1 MIFVERRRKSIIDWN
16 MKYLYPVPFTK
27 NYYSKNT
34 KYINN
39 NNNNNNNE
47 IIIIIIIINNYIPY
61 YDAIKK
67 NDTKQT
73 FTVWSVRIQENKYQR
88 KLVFEHFSRSVLH
101 TSDLTQKTISK
112 PYQVDNNS
120 WLWFL
125 HYINHINAVSIDF
138 FVIPL
143 IYFPE
148 I

>member
-1 MIFVERRRKSIIDWN
+1 MLEPRIGDDHCLK
-16 MKYLYPVPFTK
+16 
-27 NYYSKNT
+27 
-34 KYINN
+34 
-39 NNNNNNNE
+39 
-47 IIIIIIIINNYIPY
+47 
-61 YDAIKK
+61 
-67 NDTKQT
+67 
-73 FTVWSVRIQENKYQR
+73 SVRIQENTYQR

-101 TSDLTQKTISK
+101 TSDLTQKIISK
-112 PYQVDNNS
+112 PYQVDHNS

>member
-1 MIFVERRRKSIIDWN
+1 

-39 NNNNNNNE
+39 NNNNNNNK
-47 IIIIIIIINNYIPY
+47 IITIIIIINNRIPY

-73 FTVWSVRIQENKYQR
+73 FTVWSVRIQENTYQR

-125 HYINHINAVSIDF
+125 HINAVSIYF